1 MDAKNNAE
9 GVGQRRRRT
18 RTAFTQYQLSTLES
32 AFAHT
37 HYPDVVM
44 REQLNIW
51 TCLPDSTI
59 QIWFKNRRAK
69 FRKEKRIPLLTVNT
83 VNKVHSLEDSGIPLS
98 PIPLSPTCCPVSS
111 PLIPIFSPQGNTFST
126 AEQIQG
132 NIILPLPPIST
143 LPLMTSAWKLV

>member
-1 MDAKNNAE
+1 MGN
-9 GVGQRRRRT
+9 
-18 RTAFTQYQLSTLES
+18 
-32 AFAHT
+32 
-37 HYPDVVM
+37 HYFGLKYGNDFEKRKIIIG
-44 REQLNIW
+44 RECIFYNCKIINFMLFFSIVF
-51 TCLPDSTI
+51 L

-143 LPLMTSAWKLV
+143 LPLMTSAWKLVQKQL